1 VTALDNVTPDV
12 APAVAWVRRQTGET
26 TVMVG
31 GRFLAAGAPRPAT
44 LRLALNGRPLAT
56 YSLAPGFFLRRVT
69 LPAGT
74 LGAASPYLPLEFR
87 ADGVVSLEQF
97 DAQGPGVPMFGYDAG
112 WQEPEYNASEGRAW
126 RWMSEHAELW
136 VRPVGRAVTL
146 RAHGESPRRYYA
158 GAPHVRVLVGGREVA
173 TLDPT
178 TDFDLSATL
187 PADLLDQARGQ
198 VVLES
203 SRFFVPGVP
212 GGAGDQRHLAL
223 RIYTVSVQ

>member
-1 VTALDNVTPDV
+1 VS
-12 APAVAWVRRQTGET
+12 APA
-26 TVMVG
+26 G
-31 GRFLAAGAPRPAT
+31 GGGAPT
-44 LRLALNGRPLAT
+44 LGLSLNGRPLAA
-56 YSLAPGFFLRRVT
+56 YPLSPGFFLRRLT
-69 LPAGT
+69 LPAGA

-87 ADGVVSLEQF
+87 ADGAVSLEQF
-97 DAQGPGVPMFGYDAG
+97 DAQAPGVPMFGYDTG
-112 WQEPEYNASEGRAW
+112 WQEPEYNLSEGRAW

-187 PADLLDQARGQ
+187 PADLLDQAQGH

-203 SRFFVPGVP
+203 SKFFVPGGT
-212 GGAGDQRHLAL
+212 GGGGDQRHLAL
-223 RIYTVSVQ
+223 RIYTMSVQ